1 MFKKILK
8 VAFEKLGLSEVKFGD
23 MKISKKGEG
32 CYQLKFHENGVDKT
46 IDFDDNS
53 NVRVTDYISISNGYV
68 NELIKLPEEACFR
81 FDMNNKNLETMMNSG
96 IRFCISTYHGSDLAI
111 LDFEEFREWRY
122 AKVNPNTI
130 EINIYGAR
138 VIIPARGDA
147 EIRVYI

>member
-8 VAFEKLGLSEVKFGD
+8 VAFEKLWLSEVKFGD

-32 CYQLKFHENGVDKT
+32 YQLKFHENGVDKT

-53 NVRVTDYISISNGYV
+53 QIRVTDYISISNDYV

-81 FDMNNKNLETMMNSG
+81 FDMNDKSLEAMMKSG

-111 LDFEEFREWRY
+111 IDFEEFREWRY

-130 EINIYGAR
+130 EINIYGAK

>member
-1 MFKKILK
+1 MFKKVLK
-8 VAFEKLGLSEVKFGD
+8 IAFEKLGLSEVKFGD
-23 MKISKKGEG
+23 MKISRIEKG
-32 CYQLKFHENGVDKT
+32 YQLKFNENGVDKT
-46 IDFDDNS
+46 IDFNNDS
-53 NVRVTDYISISNGYV
+53 QIRVTDYISISNGYV

-81 FDMNNKNLETMMNSG
+81 FDMNDKSLEAMMRSG

-138 VIIPARGDA
+138 VIIPARGDS